1 MSQSEL
7 HVPFTIGGVSGK
19 VRDYSMGILG
29 PGERAKTEWKAAR
42 NRGLETAA
50 KVQVNTTWEGSTVPA
65 IPVYPLIE
73 EHIQRIC
80 QEGVTNLLLS
90 WTLGGYPSG
99 NLMHVA
105 KYFYEE
111 YDCDA
116 LCETEAQRSAAR
128 LFSQAF
134 QEFPFDISVLYQ
146 GPQNAGPSNLL
157 FLKPTGYTATMT
169 CFAYDDVDS
178 WRSIYLKEIFER
190 QLALLYDKWREGLAL
205 LEEEEYGEMKIMAN
219 AAYCLFW
226 SSLNQFRFYL
236 AREREDREGMI
247 REAREEIACAEKMLA
262 MMNLNAAIGFEA
274 ANQYYFSKGC
284 LCEKIVNCHD
294 VIRRVGDGL
303 AALQGK

>member
-1 MSQSEL
+1 M
-7 HVPFTIGGVSGK
+7 
-19 VRDYSMGILG
+19 
-29 PGERAKTEWKAAR
+29 
-42 NRGLETAA
+42 
-50 KVQVNTTWEGSTVPA
+50 
-65 IPVYPLIE
+65 
-73 EHIQRIC
+73 
-80 QEGVTNLLLS
+80 TNLLLS

-116 LCETEAQRSAAR
+116 LCETEAQRSAAS

-157 FLKPTGYTATMT
+157 FLEPTGYTATMT

-178 WRSIYLKEIFER
+178 WRSIYPKDIFER
-190 QLALLYDKWREGLAL
+190 QLASLCDKWREGLAL
-205 LEEEEYGEMKIMAN
+205 LEEEEYSEMKIMAN

-236 AREREDREGMI
+236 AREREDRDGMI

-303 AALQGK
+303 AALQGE